1 MSEHY
6 VLFIT
11 TGSKEEADKISRGL
25 VEDKLAFC
33 VNAIPGIQSTYYWE
47 DKIHVDEEF
56 LLIVKTRKDRYDALE
71 TWVKINHSYEVPEII
86 ALPIEQGLPAY
97 LAGIDDWV
105 TKKGGEPPLA

>member
-1 MSEHY
+1 MREHC
-6 VLFIT
+6 VIFIT

-47 DKIHVDEEF
+47 DKIHVDEEY

-97 LAGIDDWV
+97 LSGIDGWV

>member
-47 DKIHVDEEF
+47 GKIHVDEEF

-86 ALPIEQGLPAY
+86 ALPIEQGLLAY
-97 LAGIDDWV
+97 LSGIDDWV
-105 TKKGGEPPLA
+105 TKKE

>member
-47 DKIHVDEEF
+47 GKIQVDEEF

-71 TWVKINHSYEVPEII
+71 TWVKINHSYEVPEIL

-97 LAGIDDWV
+97 LSGIDAWV
-105 TKKGGEPPLA
+105 KKKQ

>member
-1 MSEHY
+1 MSEHC
-6 VLFIT
+6 VIFIT

-33 VNAIPGIQSTYYWE
+33 VTAIPKVQSTYYWE

-56 LLIVKTRKDRYDALE
+56 LLIVKTRKDRYDSLE

-97 LAGIDDWV
+97 LSGIDDWV
-105 TKKGGEPPLA
+105 GNKD